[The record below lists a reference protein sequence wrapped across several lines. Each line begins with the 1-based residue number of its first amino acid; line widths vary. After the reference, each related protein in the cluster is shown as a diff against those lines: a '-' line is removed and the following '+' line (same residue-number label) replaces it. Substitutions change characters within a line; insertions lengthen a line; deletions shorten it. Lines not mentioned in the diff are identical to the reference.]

1 MKIVCRPL
9 FFLFLW
15 LVVTPVW
22 GYAQAIRPPGVDAR
36 IDEVVGRLSLEEKLG
51 QLEQLGGDPKTGRVL
66 GGQADLIRGG
76 RIGSLL
82 NVRGAENVN
91 EVQRIALTQS
101 HARIP
106 ILFGFDVIHGYRT
119 IFPVALGEAS
129 SWDPAA
135 VEACARIAAAEA
147 RAAGVGWVFAPMVG
161 VTRDPRWGRIV
172 EGAGEDPF
180 LGSAMARARV
190 RGLQGV
196 DLRAPDAAVDA
207 DHVVACA
214 KHWVAYGAVQAG
226 REYNA
231 ADVSEWTL
239 RTNDFP
245 PFHAAVEAG
254 VGTFMSA
261 LNTING
267 VPATANPFTL
277 GRVLRGEWRFDGLVV
292 SDYNAVP
299 QLVAHGLACDEADAA
314 RRALLTGIDM
324 EEESQL
330 FNEHGSQLVRAGK
343 VPMERIDQA
352 VRRVL
357 RLKCALGLFE
367 HPYAAPEREQAV
379 LLSPAHRQAAREMAA
394 RSLVLLK
401 NDRNVLPLRRDM
413 RCIAVLGPLADDRET
428 PMGHWR
434 GDGRA
439 DDVVTLLAGIRAWVA
454 RGIPPRRWCTPEG
467 VPWTTMP

>member
-1 MKIVCRPL
+1 
-9 FFLFLW
+9 
-15 LVVTPVW
+15 
-22 GYAQAIRPPGVDAR
+22 
-36 IDEVVGRLSLEEKLG
+36 
-51 QLEQLGGDPKTGRVL
+51 
-66 GGQADLIRGG
+66 
-76 RIGSLL
+76 
-82 NVRGAENVN
+82 
-91 EVQRIALTQS
+91 
-101 HARIP
+101 
-106 ILFGFDVIHGYRT
+106 
-119 IFPVALGEAS
+119 
-129 SWDPAA
+129 
-135 VEACARIAAAEA
+135 
-147 RAAGVGWVFAPMVG
+147 MVG

-314 RRALLTGIDM
+314 RRA
-324 EEESQL
+324 S
-330 FNEHGSQLVRAGK
+330 
-343 VPMERIDQA
+343 
-352 VRRVL
+352 
-357 RLKCALGLFE
+357 
-367 HPYAAPEREQAV
+367 
-379 LLSPAHRQAAREMAA
+379 
-394 RSLVLLK
+394 
-401 NDRNVLPLRRDM
+401 
-413 RCIAVLGPLADDRET
+413 
-428 PMGHWR
+428 
-434 GDGRA
+434 
-439 DDVVTLLAGIRAWVA
+439 
-454 RGIPPRRWCTPEG
+454 
-467 VPWTTMP
+467 